1 MIVCTW
7 YEVVGGQRSI
17 IVLDKLRLIYRTI
30 RHVAASSWHLGDDR
44 DDAMKCGAEW
54 GTNPNQLLMLWTGC
68 SDV

>member
-1 MIVCTW
+1 MIVCIW
-7 YEVVGGQRSI
+7 HDVVGGQLSI
-17 IVLDKLRLIYRTI
+17 IVLDRLRLIHSDKPRGSFLL
-30 RHVAASSWHLGDDR
+30 AFGDDR